1 VEHARPSRV
10 PAPPDEPAGTP
21 PAGPPGTPPD
31 EPGAAPPDEPAA
43 DAQPVPLATRAAS
56 FGPAAALYQAARPTY
71 PDEAVAWC
79 VPADALDVVDLAAG
93 TGKLTE
99 RLVAQGV
106 PGRRV
111 TAVEPSPGMR
121 DALAASLPG
130 VTVLPGSAERTG
142 LPDASADAVTVGQ
155 AWHWF
160 DEAAAATELARVL
173 HPGGVLA
180 VVWNV
185 RDTEAGPDWL
195 AAYEEIVHRGDPA
208 PPHGGHAP
216 ALGAAF
222 GSVEHRAFR
231 WADEVRPAALRDLA
245 ASRSHLL
252 TLPDDAR
259 EALLA
264 EIDDL
269 VGTHPDLRGRDV
281 VPLLYRTDCF
291 RAARR

>member
-1 VEHARPSRV
+1 MSMWQARAVDQDR
-10 PAPPDEPAGTP
+10 PAPP
-21 PAGPPGTPPD
+21 
-31 EPGAAPPDEPAA
+31 AAPHAA
-43 DAQPVPLATRAAS
+43 RAAS

-79 VPADALDVVDLAAG
+79 VPAAAVDVVDLAAG

-99 RLVAQGV
+99 RLLALPG
-106 PGRRV
+106 PAGRRV

-121 DALAASLPG
+121 EALAAALPA
-130 VTVLPGSAERTG
+130 VRVLGGSAERTG

-160 DEAAAATELARVL
+160 DEPAAGAELARVL
-173 HPGGVLA
+173 RPGGVLA

-185 RDTEAGPDWL
+185 RDTDTDAGPDWL

-208 PPHGGHAP
+208 PPHGDHAP
-216 ALGAAF
+216 EPGPAF
-222 GSVEHRAFR
+222 GAVQHRVVR
-231 WADEVRPAALRDLA
+231 WADAVRPAALRDLA

-252 TLPDDAR
+252 TLPDDDRA
-259 EALLA
+259 ALLA

-269 VGTHPDLRGRDV
+269 AATHPDLRGRDV
-281 VPLLYRTDCF
+281 VPLPYRTDCF

>member
-1 VEHARPSRV
+1 MEQEHAARV
-10 PAPPDEPAGTP
+10 PAPPSAHP
-21 PAGPPGTPPD
+21 
-31 EPGAAPPDEPAA
+31 
-43 DAQPVPLATRAAS
+43 QPVPHATRAAS

-79 VPADALDVVDLAAG
+79 VPPGARDVVDLAAG

-99 RLVAQGV
+99 RLVAQAV

-130 VTVLPGSAERTG
+130 VTVLAGSAERTG

-160 DEAAAATELARVL
+160 DGPAAAAELARVL
-173 HPGGVLA
+173 RPGGVLA

-185 RDTEAGPDWL
+185 RDTGAGSDWL
-195 AAYEEIVHRGDPA
+195 AAYEEVVHRGDPA

-216 ALGAAF
+216 ALGTAF
-222 GSVEHRAFR
+222 GPVEHRAFR
-231 WADEVRPAALRDLA
+231 WADDVRPATLRDLA

-252 TLPDDAR
+252 TLPDEAR

-269 VGTHPDLRGRDV
+269 VATHPDLRGRDV
-281 VPLLYRTDCF
+281 VPLPYRTDCF

>member
-1 VEHARPSRV
+1 MDQDR
-10 PAPPDEPAGTP
+10 PAPHTA
-21 PAGPPGTPPD
+21 
-31 EPGAAPPDEPAA
+31 
-43 DAQPVPLATRAAS
+43 RAAS

-79 VPADALDVVDLAAG
+79 VPAAAVDVVDLAAG

-99 RLVAQGV
+99 RLLALPG
-106 PGRRV
+106 PAGRRV

-121 DALAASLPG
+121 EVLAAALPG
-130 VTVLPGSAERTG
+130 VTVLGGSAERTG
-142 LPDASADAVTVGQ
+142 LPDGSADAVTAGQ

-173 HPGGVLA
+173 RPGGVLA

-185 RDTEAGPDWL
+185 RDTDAGPDWL
-195 AAYEEIVHRGDPA
+195 VAYEEIVHRGDPA

-216 ALGAAF
+216 ALGPAF
-222 GSVEHRAFR
+222 GAVEHRAFR
-231 WADEVRPAALRDLA
+231 WADPVRPGALRDLA

-252 TLPDDAR
+252 TLPEAGR
-259 EALLA
+259 AALLA

-281 VPLLYRTDCF
+281 VPLPYRTDCF